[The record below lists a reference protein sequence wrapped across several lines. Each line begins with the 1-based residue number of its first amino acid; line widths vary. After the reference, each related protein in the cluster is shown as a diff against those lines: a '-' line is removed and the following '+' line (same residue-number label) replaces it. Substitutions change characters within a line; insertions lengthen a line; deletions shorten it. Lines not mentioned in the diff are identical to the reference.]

1 MTIAEQASSGISVKP
16 GERQNRIRAN
26 WGLLLAA
33 AVLLAI
39 LFLPTPAGLSV
50 AGHRMLAV
58 FGFAVIVW
66 VTDALDYAVS
76 AVVIAALMAVL
87 LGISPNVANP
97 NVPIGTVQGLTT
109 AMSGFGNTALT
120 LVAAALFLAAAMTV
134 TRLDRRIA
142 LIILSGVGTRTSRI
156 VMGAIVVSTV
166 LALLVP
172 SATARAA
179 AVVPI
184 IMGIIVAFGVD
195 KKSRFAGLLMITTI
209 QAVSIWNVGIKT
221 AAAQNMVAIGFIQKQ
236 LGHDVTWLSW
246 LVAAAPFSILMSV
259 GLYFIMMTMMPPE
272 AREIPGGHETVGKS
286 LSELGPMTG
295 KEGRLLALSLILLC
309 CWATEGVLHSF
320 DSSTTT
326 TIAVALLFLPGIG
339 VMDWKTANPL
349 IPWGTIVLFGIGISL
364 GTALLQTQAAQ
375 WLANLIVQWFALNQ
389 LPALGILA
397 VMAAFLIVVHLGFA
411 SATALASSMIP
422 IVIAVLQ
429 KVQTP
434 GINVLGMTLLLQ
446 FVVSFGFILPVNSP
460 QGMVGYGTGTFAA
473 RDFIRTGIA
482 ITVLAYLAH
491 APVRRDLLA
500 LARLRVSC
508 NPLPAKCPRMA
519 PVAGAC
525 PWFYDPRIKALL
537 ASAKIM

>member
-1 MTIAEQASSGISVKP
+1 MDQAVAARQLDAQKVRHGWISD
-16 GERQNRIRAN
+16 N
-26 WGLLLAA
+26 WGLLLGA
-33 AVLLAI
+33 AVLAAI
-39 LFLPTPAGLSV
+39 LLLPTPPGLSV
-50 AGHRMLAV
+50 AGQRMLAV

-66 VTDALDYAVS
+66 MTDALDYAVS
-76 AVVIAALMAVL
+76 AVVIAALMAL
-87 LGISPNVANP
+87 FLGISPNVANP
-97 NVPIGTVQGLTT
+97 KVLIGTVQGLTT
-109 AMSGFGNTALT
+109 AISGFGNTALT

-142 LIILSGVGTRTSRI
+142 LIVLSGVGTRTSRI

-179 AVVPI
+179 AVIPI

-195 KKSRFAGLLMITTI
+195 QKSRFAGLLMITTV

-221 AAAQNMVAIGFIQKQ
+221 AAAQNMVAIGFIQKM
-236 LGHDVTWLSW
+236 LGHDITWLSW
-246 LVAAAPFSILMSV
+246 LVAAGPFAVLMSV
-259 GLYFIMMTMMPPE
+259 GLYLVMMTMMPPE
-272 AREIPGGHETVGKS
+272 AKEIPGGKATVEKA
-286 LSELGPMTG
+286 LNELGPMTG
-295 KEGRLLALSLILLC
+295 KEGRLLALSLILLGF
-309 CWATEGVLHSF
+309 WSTEGVLHPL

-349 IPWGTIVLFGIGISL
+349 IPWGTIVLFGVGISL

-375 WLANLIVQWFALNQ
+375 WLANLIVDGFGLNQ
-389 LPALGILA
+389 LPALAILA

-411 SATALASSMIP
+411 SATALASSLIP

-429 KVQTP
+429 KVQSP
-434 GINVLGMTLLLQ
+434 GINVLGMTLVLQ

-473 RDFIRTGIA
+473 RDFIRTGIVL
-482 ITVLAYLAH
+482 TLLAYLLT
-491 APVRRDLLA
+491 LLF
-500 LARLRVSC
+500 
-508 NPLPAKCPRMA
+508 
-519 PVAGAC
+519 GATY
-525 PWFYDPRIKALL
+525 WHWLGYV
-537 ASAKIM
+537 